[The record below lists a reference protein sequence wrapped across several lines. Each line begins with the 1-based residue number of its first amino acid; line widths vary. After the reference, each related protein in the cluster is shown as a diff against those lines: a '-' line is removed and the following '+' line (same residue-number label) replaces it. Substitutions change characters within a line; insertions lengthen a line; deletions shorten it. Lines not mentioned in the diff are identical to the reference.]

1 MSGDNLFTP
10 KPAGTVNIVATGSS
24 ARILLNRLACRQL
37 RIKNISAADVAFV
50 NFGDVTVT
58 AATTTGMPIGAGET
72 VGITLAE
79 DWTYAAAVTGGTS
92 TVYFTPGNGL

>member
-10 KPAGTVNIVATGSS
+10 KPAGTVNIAATSSS
-24 ARILLNRLACRQL
+24 ARVSLARLGCRQV
-37 RIKNISAADVAFV
+37 RIKNLDATAAAFV

-58 AATTTGMPIGAGET
+58 VATTTGMPIGAGET

-79 DWTYAAAVTGGTS
+79 DWTYAAAICATTA